1 MQFFYTVRQGDTLNH
16 IAKRWELPVKS
27 LIAAN
32 NLMPPYTLSM
42 GQQLS
47 IPPGVDMYRVQSG
60 DSVYRI
66 SQHYGVPVAVI
77 AEGNQA
83 NAAIYSSC
91 RAIIKNSTWCS
102 LLCCSVR

>member
-1 MQFFYTVRQGDTLNH
+1 MQLFYVVRPGDTLNN

-32 NLMPPYTLSM
+32 NLMPPYRITV

-47 IPPGVDMYRVQSG
+47 IPPGVNKYRVKSG

-66 SQHYGVPVAVI
+66 SQMYGVPV
-77 AEGNQA
+77 
-83 NAAIYSSC
+83 
-91 RAIIKNSTWCS
+91 S
-102 LLCCSVR
+102 LIVETNRLKATLCLTGRSVT